1 MWKINVPPKLHV
13 FLWLLANEKVLTR
26 DNLAKRRQVDDLTCL
41 YCNDAES
48 VKHVLF
54 ECCVAKWLWEVL
66 AEVTGL
72 PVIIDFENM
81 ELGG

>member
-41 YCNDAES
+41 YCNDTES
-48 VKHVLF
+48 VKHVFF